1 MKRASLALLLLL
13 TTLPVL
19 AADDSAGLLEK
30 IDAGFVHVFDQV
42 APAVVVIEA
51 DKQVS
56 PDEDTT
62 NGDFRFDTRD
72 PSSSDPL
79 PPEAER
85 SEGSGFI
92 VREDGCIFTNNHVI
106 ENAQQITVRL
116 KDGRK
121 FPAKVL
127 GADDK
132 TDIAVLKIAAK
143 GLPVVQFADS
153 DALRVGQLV
162 CSIGVPFKLDYSFSC
177 GWVSAKGR
185 SRLTT
190 TTYEDYI
197 QTDSF
202 INPGNSG
209 GPLVNVQGRVVGMN
223 TLINGLGSGVAF
235 AIPANMLQNI
245 GGQLMTTGRV
255 VRAWLGV
262 RVQSLDDNDS
272 LKFPHDGVNQGV
284 IIETIEPNTPA
295 FSSDLRPSDII
306 TQLDGAPL
314 ATAQDLQHEILKRKV
329 GDTVNLSVWRDGRTL
344 NIAVKTG
351 ELPSQPQLASNLA
364 PDLKSATPRTDGYG
378 LSVQDLS
385 PALGQQFHNHVTQ
398 GAVINDIVA
407 NSPAETAG
415 LQKEDVIT
423 EIDHQTVSNAADAQQ
438 FLKRPM
444 PAQGMLIFLDRHGQK
459 TFVVLLAPQ

>member
-1 MKRASLALLLLL
+1 MKRAFLALLLLL
-13 TTLPVL
+13 TSLPAM
-19 AADDSAGLLEK
+19 AADDDAGLLEK
-30 IDAGFVHVFDQV
+30 IDAGFVRVFDQV
-42 APAVVVIEA
+42 APTVVVIEA

-56 PDEDTT
+56 PDTDTP

-72 PSSSDPL
+72 PSNSDPL

-106 ENAQQITVRL
+106 ENAQLITVRL

-132 TDIAVLKIAAK
+132 TDIAVLKIEAK
-143 GLPVVQFADS
+143 QLPVVQFADS

-245 GGQLMTTGRV
+245 GSQLMNTGHV

-272 LKFPHDGVNQGV
+272 LKFPHEGVDRGV

-306 TQLDGAPL
+306 THLDGTPL
-314 ATAQDLQHEILKRKV
+314 ETAQDLQHEILKRKV
-329 GDTVNLSVWRDGRTL
+329 GDTVKLSVWRDGKRL
-344 NIAVKTG
+344 SIAVKTG
-351 ELPSQPQLASNLA
+351 ELPSQPQPAANLA
-364 PDLKSATPRTDGYG
+364 PERKPSSHRSDGYG
-378 LSVQDLS
+378 LSLQDLTS
-385 PALGQQFHNHVTQ
+385 PLVQQFHNKVTQ
-398 GAVINDIVA
+398 GAVVNDITA
-407 NSPAETAG
+407 NSPAEMAG

-423 EIDHQTVSNAADAQQ
+423 EIDHQAVNSAADAQ
-438 FLKRPM
+438 LLLERPM
-444 PAQGMLIFLDRHGQK
+444 PAQGLLIFLDRHGQK
-459 TFVVLLAPQ
+459 TFVVLATGS